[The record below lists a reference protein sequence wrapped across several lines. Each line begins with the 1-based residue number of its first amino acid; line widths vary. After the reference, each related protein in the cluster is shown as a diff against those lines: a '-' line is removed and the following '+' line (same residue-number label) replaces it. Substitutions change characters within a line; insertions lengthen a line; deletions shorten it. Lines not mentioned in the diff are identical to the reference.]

1 MLRLLW
7 RLLNSEK
14 EILNFLI
21 EISLRGKAHSAIA
34 SELLFK
40 CLHLA
45 LLQLLSP
52 V

>member
-52 V
+52 A